1 MLASVLP
8 QRAPIHS
15 QGQGAKAP
23 AFPFLARLLG
33 TPHSPPP
40 RHQVP
45 TKSSARTEAR
55 PPRSPPRRP
64 SSTTDQRRCIV
75 AIPPSL
81 PSAKGIREFSS
92 LLCAVYIFSSASIH
106 AHRSPA
112 IRRRRRRRT
121 RSESVAAVR
130 FPCSIHQLPS
140 PFPAA
145 NLCCLLGAVDCFH
158 RYDFFDVDELAKR
171 PLIFYRPIIRLR
183 APMFFP
189 HRYLSWA

>member
-15 QGQGAKAP
+15 QGQG
-23 AFPFLARLLG
+23 L
-33 TPHSPPP
+33 TPH
-40 RHQVP
+40 HQVP
-45 TKSSARTEAR
+45 TKSSTRTEAR

-75 AIPPSL
+75 AIPPL

-112 IRRRRRRRT
+112 IRRRRRT
-121 RSESVAAVR
+121 RSESAAAVR